1 MRRYSTRRKN
11 PPSKQMGT
19 GNAGFSGALQTLSH
33 PSAIKPN
40 ELVEARNVRYKA
52 NGVLHKREGYQAI
65 GSPTGERVVS
75 LKAIYNIDGN
85 DYLIR
90 ISDTGVAEYYNFT
103 NSVWTILPGS
113 PTFSNVYTNIIQAYG
128 NVYFLN
134 PVDPMRK
141 WDGTSWSIWTPLA
154 DPTTPPTL
162 AKTGSGDDNIRQYYR
177 YVWYNNTGNT
187 FASTAAY
194 IDDLPFTLDAS
205 TYVTVTLPAAPV
217 DTVWTAIFRGT
228 IAGEEVYL
236 EKIPANQTVY
246 LDKGY
251 IAPDDTLSVP
261 RANTTAGFHFKFAD
275 VYRNTLIGVTTEL
288 GDDTLVGSGG
298 GDKIDSFGRSDG
310 GFYYDWNRDSG
321 DIISGVK
328 TFTLSN
334 EDGLYVFKRSRIGVF
349 QFDSAGGAV
358 RDINVGM
365 GAVSH
370 TSIHPAG
377 NDLRAWGD
385 EGAVSV
391 RNEPNFANI
400 IRTKILSIKAD
411 SIVKSVTQTEI
422 ENVSGHFFD
431 NLTFYGLPTGADGT
445 GNTTCLVY
453 DDEFA
458 GWSEWRGMRPQV
470 FTTFIRTKDNG
481 GDNKP
486 TLYFGDSASGNVMK
500 MFSGKTDN
508 GDPVVFR
515 ITTKQFD
522 DDRPYAYKK
531 YKKIIYIF
539 GNVTGSGTVLRIL
552 EDGVRSQLPAI
563 VQAVTGHTGFG
574 QDRWHQQRWG
584 ESSGTYEA
592 DTSGLIIKYA
602 DLFNK
607 DLFSIQTTIENSG
620 LLDDLSIIGVYIIF
634 TDSARPLPSSAKLR
648 RAVAYI

>member
-1 MRRYSTRRKN
+1 MRNYGKQRPN
-11 PPSKQMGT
+11 PTLKTT
-19 GNAGFSGALQTLSH
+19 GSRGFAGGLQTLSH
-33 PSAIKPN
+33 PSAIKEN
-40 ELVEARNVRYKA
+40 ELVEVRNARYKA
-52 NGVLHKREGYQAI
+52 NGVLVKREGYQAL
-65 GSPTGERVVS
+65 GSATGDRVNT
-75 LKAIYNIDGN
+75 LKSIYNIEDN

-90 ISDTGVAEYYNFT
+90 ISDTGEAEYYNFS
-103 NSVWTILPGS
+103 NSVWTTIPGS
-113 PTFSNVYTNIIQAYG
+113 PTFSDVYTNIIQSYG

-141 WDGTSWSIWTPLA
+141 WDGSTWSTWTA
-154 DPTTPPTL
+154 IDDPVDQPVSL
-162 AKTGSGDDNIRQYYR
+162 VKTGSGDDNIRMYYR
-177 YVWYNNTGNT
+177 YVWYNDTGNT
-187 FASTAAY
+187 LASPARF

-205 TYVTVTLPAAPV
+205 TYVTVTLPSAPAGAI
-217 DTVWTAIFRGT
+217 WTAIFRGT
-228 IAGEEVYL
+228 LAGEEVYL
-236 EKIPANQTVY
+236 DKIPATQTVF

-251 IAPDDTLSVP
+251 IEPDDTLSVP
-261 RANTTAGFHFKFAD
+261 RANTTAGFHFKYAD
-275 VYRNTLIGVTTEL
+275 VYRNTIIGVTTEL

-310 GFYYDWNRDSG
+310 GFYYDWDRDSG
-321 DIISGVK
+321 DTISGLK

-334 EDGLYVFKRSRIGVF
+334 EDGLYVFKRGRIGVF
-349 QFDSAGGAV
+349 RFDESGGAV

-377 NDLRAWGD
+377 NDLRAWSD
-385 EGAVSV
+385 DGAVSV
-391 RNEPNFANI
+391 RNEANYANI

-411 SIVKSVTQTEI
+411 SVVKSVTQTEI

-431 NLTFYGLPTGADGT
+431 NLSLFGLPTGAEGT

-453 DDEFA
+453 DDEFT

-470 FTTFIRTKDNG
+470 FTTFIG
-481 GDNKP
+481 EDNKP

-508 GDPVVFR
+508 GDPITFR

-522 DDRPYAYKK
+522 DNRPYEYKK
-531 YKKIIYIF
+531 YKRIIYIF
-539 GNVTGSGTVLRIL
+539 GNVTGSSTVLRIL

-563 VQAVTGHTGFG
+563 VQAETGNTGFH
-574 QDRWHQQRWG
+574 QDRWHEQRWH

-607 DLFSIQTTIENSG
+607 DLFSIQTTIENAG
-620 LLDDLSIIGVYIIF
+620 LQDDLSVIGVYIIF
-634 TDSARPLPSSAKLR
+634 TDSRRPLPSTAKLR
-648 RAVAYI
+648 RSVSFI

>member
-1 MRRYSTRRKN
+1 MRQYAKPRANPALKTTGTR
-11 PPSKQMGT
+11 GW
-19 GNAGFSGALQTLSH
+19 SGALQTLSH
-33 PSAIKPN
+33 PSAIKN
-40 ELVEARNVRYKA
+40 DELVEARNVRYKA
-52 NGVLHKREGYQAI
+52 NGVLTKREGYAAL
-65 GSPTGERVVS
+65 GSAQGERIVS
-75 LKAIYNIDGN
+75 LKSIYNIDGN

-103 NSVWTILPGS
+103 NSVWTAIPGS

-134 PVDPMRK
+134 PTDPMTK
-141 WDGTSWSIWTPLA
+141 WDGTTWHTWTA
-154 DPTTPPTL
+154 MDDPSAPPAL
-162 AKTGSGDDNIRQYYR
+162 GKTGSGDDNIRLYYR
-177 YVWYNNTGNT
+177 YVWYNDTGNT
-187 FASTAAY
+187 LASTAAY
-194 IDDLPFTLDAS
+194 LDDLPFTLDAT
-205 TYVTVTLPAAPV
+205 TYVTATLPAAPAGAI
-217 DTVWTAIFRGT
+217 WTAIFRGT

-246 LDKGY
+246 FDKGY
-251 IAPDDTLSVP
+251 IEPDDTLSVP
-261 RANTTAGFHFKFAD
+261 RANTTAGFHFKYAD
-275 VYRNTLIGVTTEL
+275 VYRDTIIGVTTEL
-288 GDDTLVGSGG
+288 GDDTIVGSGG

-321 DIISGVK
+321 DTISGLK
-328 TFTLSN
+328 AFTLSN
-334 EDGLYVFKRSRIGVF
+334 EDGLYIFKRSRIGVF
-349 QFDSAGGAV
+349 QFDTAGGSV

-370 TSIHPAG
+370 TSIHAAG

-385 EGAVSV
+385 DGAVSV

-411 SIVKSVTQTEI
+411 TIVKSVTQTEI
-422 ENVSGHFFD
+422 DNTSGHYFDKLSFF
-431 NLTFYGLPTGADGT
+431 GLPTGADGS

-453 DDEFA
+453 DEEFTA
-458 GWSEWRGMRPQV
+458 WSEWRGIRPQV
-470 FTTFIRTKDNG
+470 FTTFIG
-481 GDNKP
+481 SDNKP

-522 DDRPYAYKK
+522 DDRPYEFKK

-539 GNVTGSGTVLRIL
+539 GNVTGSNTVLRIL
-552 EDGVRSQLPAI
+552 EDGVRSQLPAV
-563 VQAVTGHTGFG
+563 VQAATGNTGFG
-574 QDRWHQQRWG
+574 QDRWGEQLWG

-607 DLFSIQTTIENSG
+607 DLFSIQSTIENAG
-620 LLDDLSIIGVYIIF
+620 LQDDISIIGLYIIF
-634 TDSARPLPSSAKLR
+634 TDSRRPLPSTNKLKR
-648 RAVAYI
+648 SVAFI